1 MRKTAT
7 AIWIAAFATIA
18 LLAAPLT
25 AKELKGEEIAKLFIG
40 NTVEYENP
48 RNTSSGRPGTV
59 HVWVY
64 YESSKMR
71 KGKGDFRFL
80 MGNGDEKIIPLEY
93 ERAWRISNDG
103 QYCSIN
109 SRDEETCRTVSVEGD
124 TVTLS
129 NANGSV
135 TGKYH
140 KGNPKGL

>member
-1 MRKTAT
+1 MTKTAT
-7 AIWIAAFATIA
+7 AMSIAAFAIA
-18 LLAAPLT
+18 AMVTGPSF

-40 NTVEYENP
+40 NTVEYKNP
-48 RNTSSGRPGTV
+48 RNSRSGAPGTV

-64 YESSKMR
+64 YENAKMR
-71 KGKGDFRFL
+71 KGMGDFRFV
-80 MGNGDEKIIPLEY
+80 MGNGEEKVIPLEY
-93 ERAWRISNDG
+93 ERAWRISEKG
-103 QYCSIN
+103 EYCSIN
-109 SRDEETCRTVSVEGD
+109 SRDEETCRTVSVNGD